1 MALFFNKC
9 NVAVNG
15 SGVMAE
21 SASIKTKNS
30 LQPIRSVGKKGII
43 YQAPNGPLTT
53 TYNIS
58 YIVETNN
65 EPNYNI
71 VQALRSIENSF
82 HNKGVVVEVGGIS
95 ALCYLQTYSLTSA
108 PNRPVKARVSYQS
121 WKPTTGSLSE
131 NTISP
136 VSYNSQRSSGIAHS
150 WTSYVTTSATALTNK
165 SYGFN
170 YDFSMT
176 WQPAFAFGRTDPYD
190 VRFINATETINLTKD
205 ASYDVVFS
213 GSSAAVALLSSG
225 ELVKEGEIRKVPSD
239 KSIKIQSVGILCEV
253 GRWQDQSSYFSTLSF
268 DMSDSTIVSSNTTAS
283 LDDLVKTELTLKN
296 YY

>member
-15 SGVMAE
+15 SGVMAD
-21 SASIKTKNS
+21 SASIRTSNS

-58 YIVETNN
+58 YLIETNN
-65 EPNYNI
+65 EPNYNV

-95 ALCYLQTYSLTSA
+95 ALCYLRSYSFSSS
-108 PNRPVKARVSYQS
+108 PNQPVKARVSYQS

-136 VSYNSQRSSGIAHS
+136 VSYNSQRSSGLAHG

-170 YDFSMT
+170 YDFNMS
-176 WQPAFAFGRTDPYD
+176 WEPVFSFGRIDPYD

-205 ASYDVVFS
+205 TSYDVAFS
-213 GSSAAVALLSSG
+213 GSSAAGALLSSG
-225 ELVKEGEIRKVPSD
+225 ELVKEGEIKHVPAD
-239 KSIKIQSVGILCEV
+239 KTIKLQSVGVLCRSALE
-253 GRWQDQSSYFSTLSF
+253 WPYFSTLSF
-268 DMSDSTIVSSNTTAS
+268 DLADSTIVATNTTAS